1 MKNSHKWA
9 LLCERSKYDS
19 HYHLYTLLFLQLI
32 GSELLDKPSAMGPD
46 GRAKRHWLDSQPNRN
61 FSLVTFTLL
70 H

>member
-1 MKNSHKWA
+1 MTVITI
-9 LLCERSKYDS
+9 CT
-19 HYHLYTLLFLQLI
+19 HYSFYSFI

-61 FSLVTFTLL
+61 LFLVPFTLL